1 MSIDN
6 LRSALP
12 SYAKD
17 MNLNLSSLPRIT
29 SLTEQQLWGAIL
41 ATAAATKVDSVVVEI
56 AAEAKEHLSDTAY
69 EAALGA
75 ATIMGM
81 NNIFYRTRGFL
92 DGAYDVARVIE
103 IGGIDIDRAIANE
116 YGVDEHVAD
125 QYKRTDYQGAQRSEA
140 ARAVYQS
147 IAIEIGRALNFY
159 GFNNPDAVIE
169 VAYCCG
175 GGLLLDPLVEAVAA
189 HVDLR
194 VSSIVDVLPPMSAPL
209 GEALRCPVAIGATM
223 KAGR

>member
-29 SLTEQQLWGAIL
+29 SLSEQQLWGAIL
-41 ATAAATKVDSVVVEI
+41 ATAAATKIDSVVVEI

-75 ATIMGM
+75 ASIMGM

-92 DGAYDVARVIE
+92 NGAYA
-103 IGGIDIDRAIANE
+103 GLRA
-116 YGVDEHVAD
+116 GH
-125 QYKRTDYQGAQRSEA
+125 RMHRSGSHGCI
-140 ARAVYQS
+140 R
-147 IAIEIGRALNFY
+147 
-159 GFNNPDAVIE
+159 
-169 VAYCCG
+169 
-175 GGLLLDPLVEAVAA
+175 
-189 HVDLR
+189 
-194 VSSIVDVLPPMSAPL
+194 
-209 GEALRCPVAIGATM
+209 
-223 KAGR
+223 

>member
-69 EAALGA
+69 EGCSGRCNHHGHEQHL
-75 ATIMGM
+75 
-81 NNIFYRTRGFL
+81 L
-92 DGAYDVARVIE
+92 PHPWLPARCI
-103 IGGIDIDRAIANE
+103 R
-116 YGVDEHVAD
+116 
-125 QYKRTDYQGAQRSEA
+125 
-140 ARAVYQS
+140 
-147 IAIEIGRALNFY
+147 
-159 GFNNPDAVIE
+159 
-169 VAYCCG
+169 
-175 GGLLLDPLVEAVAA
+175 
-189 HVDLR
+189 
-194 VSSIVDVLPPMSAPL
+194 
-209 GEALRCPVAIGATM
+209 
-223 KAGR
+223 

>member
-29 SLTEQQLWGAIL
+29 SLSEQQLWGAIL

-75 ATIMGM
+75 ASIMGM

-92 DGAYDVARVIE
+92 NGAYDDQRANLRMQI
-103 IGGIDIDRAIANE
+103 IGKNGGIE
-116 YGVDEHVAD
+116 
-125 QYKRTDYQGAQRSEA
+125 K
-140 ARAVYQS
+140 
-147 IAIEIGRALNFY
+147 
-159 GFNNPDAVIE
+159 
-169 VAYCCG
+169 
-175 GGLLLDPLVEAVAA
+175 LD
-189 HVDLR
+189 
-194 VSSIVDVLPPMSAPL
+194 
-209 GEALRCPVAIGATM
+209 
-223 KAGR
+223 

>member
-17 MNLNLSSLPRIT
+17 MNLNLSSLPRIS

-75 ATIMGM
+75 ASIMGM
-81 NNIFYRTRGFL
+81 NNIFSRTRGFL
-92 DGAYDVARVIE
+92 NGAYDDQRANLRMQI
-103 IGGIDIDRAIANE
+103 IGKNGGIEKLDFEMFAL
-116 YGVDEHVAD
+116 
-125 QYKRTDYQGAQRSEA
+125 
-140 ARAVYQS
+140 AVS
-147 IAIEIGRALNFY
+147 
-159 GFNNPDAVIE
+159 AVNG
-169 VAYCCG
+169 CSHC
-175 GGLLLDPLVEAVAA
+175 VEAHEHTLREEGATKEQVNDLIRIAATLGGVAQGIQLA
-189 HVDLR
+189 
-194 VSSIVDVLPPMSAPL
+194 
-209 GEALRCPVAIGATM
+209 EALG
-223 KAGR
+223 

>member
-29 SLTEQQLWGAIL
+29 SLSEQQLWGAIL

-75 ATIMGM
+75 ASIMGM
-81 NNIFYRTRGFL
+81 NSIFYRTRGFL
-92 DGAYDVARVIE
+92 N
-103 IGGIDIDRAIANE
+103 GGIEKLDFEMFAL
-116 YGVDEHVAD
+116 
-125 QYKRTDYQGAQRSEA
+125 
-140 ARAVYQS
+140 AVS
-147 IAIEIGRALNFY
+147 
-159 GFNNPDAVIE
+159 AVNG
-169 VAYCCG
+169 CSHC
-175 GGLLLDPLVEAVAA
+175 VEAHEHTLREEGATKEQVNDLIRIAATLGGVAQGIQLA
-189 HVDLR
+189 
-194 VSSIVDVLPPMSAPL
+194 
-209 GEALRCPVAIGATM
+209 EALG
-223 KAGR
+223 

>member
-56 AAEAKEHLSDTAY
+56 AY

-75 ATIMGM
+75 ASIMGM

-92 DGAYDVARVIE
+92 NGAYDDQRANLRMQI
-103 IGGIDIDRAIANE
+103 IGKNGGIEKLDFEMFAL
-116 YGVDEHVAD
+116 
-125 QYKRTDYQGAQRSEA
+125 
-140 ARAVYQS
+140 AVS
-147 IAIEIGRALNFY
+147 
-159 GFNNPDAVIE
+159 AVNG
-169 VAYCCG
+169 CSHC
-175 GGLLLDPLVEAVAA
+175 VEAHEHTLREEGATKEQVNDLIRIAATLGGVAQGIQLA
-189 HVDLR
+189 
-194 VSSIVDVLPPMSAPL
+194 
-209 GEALRCPVAIGATM
+209 EALG
-223 KAGR
+223 

>member
-17 MNLNLSSLPRIT
+17 MNLNLSSLPRIS

-41 ATAAATKVDSVVVEI
+41 ATAAATKVHSVVEI

-75 ATIMGM
+75 ASIMGM

-92 DGAYDVARVIE
+92 NGAYDDQRANLRMQI
-103 IGGIDIDRAIANE
+103 IGKNGGIEKLDFEMYAL
-116 YGVDEHVAD
+116 
-125 QYKRTDYQGAQRSEA
+125 
-140 ARAVYQS
+140 AVS
-147 IAIEIGRALNFY
+147 
-159 GFNNPDAVIE
+159 AVNG
-169 VAYCCG
+169 CSHC
-175 GGLLLDPLVEAVAA
+175 VEAHEHTLREEGATKEQVNDLIRVAA
-189 HVDLR
+189 T
-194 VSSIVDVLPPMSAPL
+194 L
-209 GEALRCPVAIGATM
+209 GGVAQGIQLAEALG
-223 KAGR
+223 

>member
-81 NNIFYRTRGFL
+81 NNIFC
-92 DGAYDVARVIE
+92 
-103 IGGIDIDRAIANE
+103 
-116 YGVDEHVAD
+116 
-125 QYKRTDYQGAQRSEA
+125 
-140 ARAVYQS
+140 
-147 IAIEIGRALNFY
+147 
-159 GFNNPDAVIE
+159 P
-169 VAYCCG
+169 
-175 GGLLLDPLVEAVAA
+175 
-189 HVDLR
+189 HVDITGHAKLSCR
-194 VSSIVDVLPPMSAPL
+194 SCCSHTMLTSSCFSNHARFAHAFGQEDLPQDVIQFM
-209 GEALRCPVAIGATM
+209 RT
-223 KAGR
+223 